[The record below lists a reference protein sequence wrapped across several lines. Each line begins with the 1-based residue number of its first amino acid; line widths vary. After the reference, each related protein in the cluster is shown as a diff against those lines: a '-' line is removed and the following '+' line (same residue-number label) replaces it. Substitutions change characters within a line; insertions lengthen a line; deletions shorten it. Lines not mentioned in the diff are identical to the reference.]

1 MFLALKEIRHEKL
14 RYGLIIGMI
23 LLISY
28 LVYVLSGLAYGLAQ
42 QNTQA
47 VDSWQ
52 AQSIALDRDSN
63 VSLSQSLITTQ
74 TADKLT
80 LNRSQAYLGQAGIVA
95 KATGKTNL
103 SAQFLGLNR
112 RQFIYRDLKL
122 TAGHKPQSDRQVVVD
137 TAFQQKG
144 YRLGDRVTLNSAAGK
159 YTIVGFT
166 KNAKLN
172 VAPVVYGTLTTWRT
186 LRGVTPAM
194 KASAIVSQKAD
205 QSVVSPLKT
214 YSVATFVNNLPGYS
228 AQNTTFTFMIGFL
241 MIIAVVVIAVF
252 LYILTMQKLPNY
264 AVLRAQG
271 IPARFLV
278 STTLGQAVVL
288 VVSGLALGALL
299 TLATMRA
306 LPLGVP
312 ISFNLPLLAGVTGG
326 ILLTGVLG
334 ALIPVKLIL
343 KVDPVTVIGG

>member
-47 VDSWQ
+47 IDSWKIQ
-52 AQSIALDRDSN
+52 AVALDRDSN
-63 VSLSQSLITTQ
+63 VSLSQSLITTA
-74 TADKLT
+74 TADKVKLT
-80 LNRSQAYLGQAGIVA
+80 KHQAYIGQAGVVA
-95 KATGKTNL
+95 KAKGKTNV
-103 SAQFLGLNR
+103 SAQFLGLKAN
-112 RQFIYRDLKL
+112 QFVAQNL
-122 TAGHKPQSDRQVVVD
+122 TLSAGHKPTSAQQVVAD
-137 TAFQQKG
+137 SSLKTQG
-144 YRLGDRVTLNSAAGK
+144 YRLGDRITLNSVKQK
-159 YTIVGFT
+159 YKIVGFT
-166 KNAKLN
+166 QDAKLN
-172 VAPVVYGTLTTWRT
+172 VAPVIYGTLGAWRT
-186 LRGVTPAM
+186 LRGVAPTVQ
-194 KASAIVSQKAD
+194 ASGIVSQTKRNMTT
-205 QSVVSPLKT
+205 SPLKT
-214 YSVATFVNNLPGYS
+214 YSVQTFVNQLPGYS
-228 AQNTTFTFMIGFL
+228 AQNTTFGFMIGFL

-271 IPARFLV
+271 IPAKFLV
-278 STTLGQAVVL
+278 SNTISQALVL
-288 VVSGLALGALL
+288 VVSGLVLGALL
-299 TLATMRA
+299 TLATMRV

-312 ISFNLPLLAGVTGG
+312 ISFNLPILGGVTLG

-334 ALIPVKLIL
+334 ALIPVRLIL

>member
-47 VDSWQ
+47 IDSWD
-52 AQSIALDRDSN
+52 AQTVTLDRDAN
-63 VSLSQSLITTQ
+63 VSLSQSLITTA
-74 TADKLT
+74 TANKLT
-80 LNRSQAYLGQAGIVA
+80 LTKHQAYVGQAGVVA
-95 KATGKTNL
+95 KAKGKTNV
-103 SAQFLGLNR
+103 SAQFLGLDKT
-112 RQFIYRDLKL
+112 QFIAKNLKL
-122 TAGHKPQSDRQVVVD
+122 TTGHKPTTNRQVVAD
-137 TAFQQKG
+137 TSLQNQG
-144 YRLGDRVTLNSAAGK
+144 YRVGNHITLNSVNTK
-159 YTIVGFT
+159 FTIVGFT

-172 VAPVVYGTLTTWRT
+172 VAPVVYGTLGAWRT
-186 LRGVTPAM
+186 LRGVAPTM
-194 KASAIVSQKAD
+194 QASAIVSQK
-205 QSVVSPLKT
+205 SGKITTSPLKT
-214 YSVATFVNNLPGYS
+214 YSVQAFVNELPGYS
-228 AQNTTFTFMIGFL
+228 AQNTTFGFMIGFL

-278 STTLGQAVVL
+278 GNTISQALVL
-288 VVSGLALGALL
+288 VVSGLVLGALL
-299 TLATMRA
+299 TFATMRA

-312 ISFNLPLLAGVTGG
+312 ISFNLPLLGGVTLG

-334 ALIPVKLIL
+334 ALIPVRLIL

>member
-23 LLISY
+23 LMISY
-28 LVYVLSGLAYGLAQ
+28 LVYVLSGLAFGLAQ

-47 VDSWQ
+47 IDSWS
-52 AQSIALDRDSN
+52 AKSVVLDRDAN
-63 VSLSQSLITTQ
+63 TSLSQSLITSKT
-74 TADKLT
+74 TNRLS
-80 LNRSQAYLGQAGIVA
+80 LNDQQAYLGQAGIVA
-95 KATGKTNL
+95 KTSHRPNM
-103 SAQFLGLNR
+103 SAQFLGISQQ
-112 RQFIYRDLKL
+112 QFIYQNLKL
-122 TAGHKPQSDRQVVVD
+122 TSGHKPRTDRQIVVD
-137 TAFQQKG
+137 TSFSQKG
-144 YRLGDRVTLNSAAGK
+144 YHLGDRVTLNSASGR

-166 KNAKLN
+166 ANAKLS
-172 VAPVVYGTLTTWRT
+172 VAPVVYGTLSTWRT
-186 LRGVTPAM
+186 LRGVTTAF
-194 KASAIVSQKAD
+194 KASAIVSQSA
-205 QSVVSPLKT
+205 QQTTVAPLKT
-214 YSVATFVNNLPGYS
+214 YSIKTFINALPGYS

-278 STTLGQAVVL
+278 TTTLGQALIL
-288 VVSGLALGALL
+288 VIGGLGLGALL
-299 TLATMRA
+299 TLATMRI

-326 ILLTGVLG
+326 ILLTGIIG

>member
-47 VDSWQ
+47 IESWD
-52 AQSIALDRDSN
+52 AQTITLDKDAN
-63 VSLSQSLITTQ
+63 VSLSQSLITKATS
-74 TADKLT
+74 DKVPLKS
-80 LNRSQAYLGQAGIVA
+80 SQAYLGQAGIVA
-95 KATGKTNL
+95 KAGRRPNI
-103 SAQFLGLNR
+103 SAQYLGLDAK
-112 RQFIYRDLKL
+112 QFIYQNLKL
-122 TAGHKPQSDRQVVVD
+122 SAGHKPETNRQIVAD
-137 TAFQQKG
+137 TGFQQQG
-144 YRLGDRVTLNSAAGK
+144 YRLGDRVTLNSVSGK

-166 KNAKLN
+166 KNAKLS
-172 VAPVVYGTLTTWRT
+172 VAPVVYGSLSTWRT
-186 LRGVTPAM
+186 LRGVTPAFQ
-194 KASAIVSQKAD
+194 ASGIVSRDKTTITT
-205 QSVVSPLKT
+205 SPLKT
-214 YSVATFVNNLPGYS
+214 YSTAAFINELPGYS
-228 AQNTTFTFMIGFL
+228 AQNTTFGFMIGFL

-278 STTLGQAVVL
+278 TTTLGQALVL
-288 VVSGLALGALL
+288 VVSGLALGAFL
-299 TLATMRA
+299 TFATMRL

-326 ILLTGVLG
+326 ILLTGILG

>member
-47 VDSWQ
+47 IDSWQ
-52 AQSIALDRDSN
+52 AQSIALDGDAN
-63 VSLSQSLITTQ
+63 VSLSQSLVTTK
-74 TADKLT
+74 TAKQLT
-80 LNRSQAYLGQAGIVA
+80 MTKSQAYLGQAGIVA
-95 KATGKTNL
+95 KASHRPNL

-112 RQFIYRDLKL
+112 SQFIYRSLTL
-122 TAGHKPQSDRQVVVD
+122 TAGHKPTTDRQIVAD
-137 TAFQQKG
+137 TAFQQQG
-144 YRLGDRVTLNSAAGK
+144 YRLGDHVTLNSATGQ

-172 VAPVVYGTLTTWRT
+172 VAPVVYGTMATWRT
-186 LRGVTPAM
+186 LRGVTPAF
-194 KASAIVSQKAD
+194 KASAIVSKRAD
-205 QSVVSPLKT
+205 QTVVSPLKT
-214 YSVATFVNNLPGYS
+214 YRINTFVNKLPGYS

-278 STTLGQAVVL
+278 TTTLGQALVL
-288 VVSGLALGALL
+288 VVSGLALGAVL
-299 TLATMRA
+299 TFATMRV

-312 ISFNLPLLAGVTGG
+312 ISFNLPLLLGVTGG
-326 ILLTGVLG
+326 ILLTGIVG

>member
-47 VDSWQ
+47 IDSWQ
-52 AQSIALDRDSN
+52 AQSVALDKDAN
-63 VSLSQSLITTQ
+63 VSLSQSLITAD
-74 TADKLT
+74 TADKMT
-80 LNRSQAYLGQAGIVA
+80 LKRSQAYLGQAGIVA
-95 KATGKTNL
+95 KASQRPNL
-103 SAQFLGLNR
+103 SAQFLGLQPQ
-112 RQFIYRDLKL
+112 QFISRNLTL
-122 TAGHKPQSDRQVVVD
+122 TAGHKARNNRQIVAD
-137 TAFQQKG
+137 TAFQQQG
-144 YRLGDRVTLNSAAGK
+144 YKLGDRVTLNSVDGK

-166 KNAKLN
+166 KNAKLS
-172 VAPVVYGTLTTWRT
+172 VAPVVYGTLGAWRT
-186 LRGVTPAM
+186 LRGVTPAF
-194 KASAIVSQKAD
+194 KASAVVSQRAH
-205 QSVVSPLKT
+205 QSVPSPLKT
-214 YSVATFVNNLPGYS
+214 YSTQAFINKLPGYS

-271 IPARFLV
+271 IPSKFLV
-278 STTLGQAVVL
+278 STTLSQAFIL
-288 VVSGLALGALL
+288 VVGGLVLGALL
-299 TLATMRA
+299 TVATMRI

-326 ILLTGVLG
+326 ILLTGILG